1 MKEENTGA
9 GAGVP
14 LDEVGE
20 IASHWKETTGPTL
33 PAMTSSVAPLRIGS
47 FRTLWIASLLSAVG
61 SFIQSVAG
69 SWLMFELTRS
79 NTWVGLMVASSTLP
93 LLFFALAAGALADM
107 FDRTKLM
114 LTAQVIMGASA
125 LAMAIFTAT
134 DAITPGLLLA
144 LGLVLGVGVAL
155 NLPTWHALL
164 PDLVPRMMIPSAVA
178 LQSAGFN
185 VARAVGPAIGGGLI
199 AVFGPALGFGI
210 NAVSYAVVIAA
221 LLLVGKSVSTPER
234 DTASFTTAISLGVR
248 YARFT
253 PVFRRLLLLVSLFAA
268 TSAVVQSV
276 LPGHTE
282 TLGGNAGT
290 LGLLL
295 GAMGAGALVGAF
307 VRERF
312 LGKLG
317 RRAPMTTIT
326 LFGLTG
332 IGVGLAPNI
341 AWAWIFM
348 FLSGAFWVLT
358 LTNLNATAQLMAP
371 EWIRGRA
378 MSLYSLAF
386 GGILPLGAILGGIVA
401 DAIGTGAAMVLLSIG
416 TVGLGLAAPVFKIP
430 SLDEVESPEF
440 STERQ
445 VPIHA
450 EATEGGPVVILNTWV
465 IDESDFAEFTELMN
479 EIRMVRLRTGA
490 YRWSLFRNAST
501 PTRLTEM
508 FAIGSWEEHLAQHR
522 RIDDASAALI
532 ARARAFDRD
541 GGPVTRHLIAIDV
554 EDPPNFDQLLLTHEQ
569 MHQTD
574 GSIPLMVDQED

>member
-1 MKEENTGA
+1 
-9 GAGVP
+9 
-14 LDEVGE
+14 
-20 IASHWKETTGPTL
+20 
-33 PAMTSSVAPLRIGS
+33 MTSSVAPLRIGS

-341 AWAWIFM
+341 TWAWIFM

>member
-1 MKEENTGA
+1 
-9 GAGVP
+9 
-14 LDEVGE
+14 
-20 IASHWKETTGPTL
+20 
-33 PAMTSSVAPLRIGS
+33 MTSSVAPLRIGS

-61 SFIQSVAG
+61 SFIQSVAS
-69 SWLMFELTRS
+69 SWFMFELTQS

-125 LAMAIFTAT
+125 LAMAVFTAA
-134 DAITPGLLLA
+134 DAMTPALLLGLGLL
-144 LGLVLGVGVAL
+144 LGVGVAL

-199 AVFGPALGFGI
+199 VAFGPSLGFAI
-210 NAVSYAVVIAA
+210 NALSYAVVIAA
-221 LLLVGKSVSTPER
+221 LLLVGKNVSTPER
-234 DTASFTTAISLGVR
+234 DTTSFTTAISLGVR

-253 PVFRRLLLLVSLFAA
+253 PVFRRLLLLVSLYAA

-282 TLGGNAGT
+282 TLGGDAGT

-295 GAMGAGALVGAF
+295 GGMGAGALMGAF

-312 LGKLG
+312 VGRLG

-341 AWAWIFM
+341 AWAWVFM
-348 FLSGAFWVLT
+348 LLSGAFWVLT

-401 DAIGTGAAMVLLSIG
+401 DALGTGAAMVVLSIG
-416 TVGLGLAAPVFKIP
+416 TVALGLAAPAFKIP

-440 STERQ
+440 SAERQ
-445 VPIHA
+445 PPVH
-450 EATEGGPVVILNTWV
+450 EATTEGGPVVILNTWV
-465 IDESDFAEFTELMN
+465 IDEADFAEFTELMN

-508 FAIGSWEEHLAQHR
+508 FATGSWEEHLAQHR

-532 ARARAFDRD
+532 ARARAFDRAD
-541 GGPVTRHLIAIDV
+541 GPVTRHLIGIDV
-554 EDPPNFDQLLLTHEQ
+554 EDPPNFEHLLITHER

-574 GSIPLMVDQED
+574 GSIPLMVEQED

>member
-1 MKEENTGA
+1 
-9 GAGVP
+9 
-14 LDEVGE
+14 
-20 IASHWKETTGPTL
+20 
-33 PAMTSSVAPLRIGS
+33 MTSSVAPFRVGS
-47 FRTLWIASLLSAVG
+47 FRTLWIASVFSAVG
-61 SFIQSVAG
+61 SFIQTVAG

-114 LTAQVIMGASA
+114 LTAQIIMGASA
-125 LAMAIFTAT
+125 LAMAIFTAA
-134 DAITPGLLLA
+134 DSITPGLLLG
-144 LGLVLGVGVAL
+144 LGLVLGTGAAL
-155 NLPTWHALL
+155 NLPTWQAVL
-164 PDLVPRMMIPSAVA
+164 PDLVPRVMIPSAVA

-185 VARAVGPAIGGGLI
+185 VARAVGPAIGGALI
-199 AVFGPALGFGI
+199 VAFGPALGFGI
-210 NAVSYAVVIAA
+210 NAVTYAAVVVA
-221 LLLVGKSVSTPER
+221 LLLVGKTLTTPER
-234 DTASFTTAISLGVR
+234 NTASLVTAISLGVR

-253 PVFRRLLLLVSLFAA
+253 PLFRRLLLLVSLFAA

-276 LPGHTE
+276 LPGHNE
-282 TLGGNAGT
+282 TLGGDAGS

-307 VRERF
+307 VRQRF
-312 LGKLG
+312 VGRLG

-326 LFGLTG
+326 LFGLSG

-341 AWAWIFM
+341 AWAWFFM
-348 FLSGAFWVLT
+348 FVSGAFWVLT

-386 GGILPLGAILGGIVA
+386 GGILPLGSIVGGIVA
-401 DAIGTGAAMVLLSIG
+401 DAVGTGAAMVVMSIG
-416 TVGLGLAAPVFKIP
+416 TVALGVAAPAFKIP

-440 STERQ
+440 SAERQ
-445 VPIHA
+445 TPIHD
-450 EATEGGPVVILNTWV
+450 ETMEGGPVIVLNTWT
-465 IDESDFAEFTELMN
+465 IDDGDFVEFTELMN

-490 YRWSLFRNAST
+490 YRWSLFRNASA
-501 PTRLTEM
+501 PTRLTEL

-532 ARARAFDRD
+532 ARARAFDRAD
-541 GGPVTRHLIAIDV
+541 GPVTRHLIAIDV
-554 EDPPNFDQLLLTHEQ
+554 EDPPNFDQLLLTHER

-574 GSIPLMVDQED
+574 GSIPTMVDQED

>member
-1 MKEENTGA
+1 
-9 GAGVP
+9 
-14 LDEVGE
+14 
-20 IASHWKETTGPTL
+20 
-33 PAMTSSVAPLRIGS
+33 MTSSVAPFRVGS
-47 FRTLWIASLLSAVG
+47 FRTLWIASVFSAVG
-61 SFIQSVAG
+61 SFIQTVAG

-114 LTAQVIMGASA
+114 LTAQIIMGASA
-125 LAMAIFTAT
+125 LAMAIFTAA
-134 DAITPGLLLA
+134 DSITPGLLLG
-144 LGLVLGVGVAL
+144 LGLILGTGAAL
-155 NLPTWHALL
+155 NLPTWQAVL
-164 PDLVPRMMIPSAVA
+164 PDLVPRVMIPSAVA

-185 VARAVGPAIGGGLI
+185 VARAVGPAIGGALI
-199 AVFGPALGFGI
+199 VAFGPALGFGI
-210 NAVSYAVVIAA
+210 NAVTYAAVVVA
-221 LLLVGKSVSTPER
+221 LLLVGKTLTTPER
-234 DTASFTTAISLGVR
+234 NTASLVTAISLGVR

-253 PVFRRLLLLVSLFAA
+253 PLFRRLLLLVSLFAA

-276 LPGHTE
+276 LPGHNE
-282 TLGGNAGT
+282 TLGGDAGS

-307 VRERF
+307 VRQRF
-312 LGKLG
+312 VGRLG

-326 LFGLTG
+326 LFGLSG

-341 AWAWIFM
+341 AWAWFFM
-348 FLSGAFWVLT
+348 FVSGAFWVLT

-386 GGILPLGAILGGIVA
+386 GGILPLGSIVGGIVA
-401 DAIGTGAAMVLLSIG
+401 DAVGTGAAMVVLSMG
-416 TVGLGLAAPVFKIP
+416 TVALGVAAPAFKIP

-440 STERQ
+440 SAERQ
-445 VPIHA
+445 PPIHD
-450 EATEGGPVVILNTWV
+450 ETMEGGPVIVLNTWT
-465 IDESDFAEFTELMN
+465 IDDGDFVEFTELMN

-490 YRWSLFRNAST
+490 YRWSLFRNASA
-501 PTRLTEM
+501 PTRLTEL

-532 ARARAFDRD
+532 ARARAFDRAD
-541 GGPVTRHLIAIDV
+541 GPVTRHLIAIDV
-554 EDPPNFDQLLLTHEQ
+554 EDPPNFDQLLLTHER

-574 GSIPLMVDQED
+574 GSIPTMVDQED

>member
-1 MKEENTGA
+1 MAARLVILLNSW
-9 GAGVP
+9 
-14 LDEVGE
+14 
-20 IASHWKETTGPTL
+20 IAERWAEPTGPTL
-33 PAMTSSVAPLRIGS
+33 AAMTSSVAPFRVGS
-47 FRTLWIASLLSAVG
+47 FRTLWIASVFSAVG
-61 SFIQSVAG
+61 SFIQTVAG

-107 FDRTKLM
+107 FDRTKIM
-114 LTAQVIMGASA
+114 ITAQVIMGASA
-125 LAMAIFTAT
+125 LAMAIFTAA
-134 DAITPGLLLA
+134 DSITPGLLLG
-144 LGLVLGVGVAL
+144 LGLVLGTGGAL
-155 NLPTWHALL
+155 NLPTWQALL
-164 PDLVPRMMIPSAVA
+164 PDLVPRVMIPSAVA

-185 VARAVGPAIGGGLI
+185 VARAVGPAIGGALI
-199 AVFGPALGFGI
+199 AAFGPALGFGI
-210 NAVSYAVVIAA
+210 NAVTYAAVVIA
-221 LLLVGKSVSTPER
+221 LLLVGKTLTTPER
-234 DTASFTTAISLGVR
+234 NTASLVTAISLGVR

-253 PVFRRLLLLVSLFAA
+253 PLFRRLLLLVSLFAA

-276 LPGHTE
+276 LPGHNE
-282 TLGGNAGT
+282 TLGGDAGT

-307 VRERF
+307 VRQRF
-312 LGKLG
+312 VGRLG

-326 LFGLTG
+326 LFGLSG

-341 AWAWIFM
+341 AWAWFFM
-348 FLSGAFWVLT
+348 FVCGAFWVLT
-358 LTNLNATAQLMAP
+358 LTNFNATAQLMAP

-386 GGILPLGAILGGIVA
+386 GGILPLGSIVGGIVA
-401 DAIGTGAAMVLLSIG
+401 DAVGTGAAMVVLSIG
-416 TVGLGLAAPVFKIP
+416 TVALGLAAPAFKIP

-440 STERQ
+440 SAERQ
-445 VPIHA
+445 PPIHD
-450 EATEGGPVVILNTWV
+450 ETMEGGPVMVLNTWT
-465 IDESDFAEFTELMN
+465 IDDGDFAEFTELMN

-501 PTRLTEM
+501 PTRLTEL

-532 ARARAFDRD
+532 ARARAFDRAD
-541 GGPVTRHLIAIDV
+541 GPVTRHLIAIDV
-554 EDPPNFDQLLLTHEQ
+554 EDPPNFDQLLLTHER

-574 GSIPLMVDQED
+574 GSIPTMVDQED

>member
-1 MKEENTGA
+1 
-9 GAGVP
+9 
-14 LDEVGE
+14 
-20 IASHWKETTGPTL
+20 
-33 PAMTSSVAPLRIGS
+33 MTSSVAPFRVGS
-47 FRTLWIASLLSAVG
+47 FRTLWIASVFSAVG
-61 SFIQSVAG
+61 SFIQTVTG

-114 LTAQVIMGASA
+114 LTAQIIMGASA
-125 LAMAIFTAT
+125 LAMAIFTAA
-134 DAITPGLLLA
+134 DSMTPGLLLG
-144 LGLVLGVGVAL
+144 LGLVLGTGAAL
-155 NLPTWHALL
+155 NLPTWQAVL
-164 PDLVPRMMIPSAVA
+164 PDLVPRVMIPSAVA

-185 VARAVGPAIGGGLI
+185 VARAVGPAIGGALI
-199 AVFGPALGFGI
+199 VAFGPALGFGI
-210 NAVSYAVVIAA
+210 NAVTYAAVVIA
-221 LLLVGKSVSTPER
+221 LLLVGKTLTTPER
-234 DTASFTTAISLGVR
+234 NTASLVTAISLGVR

-253 PVFRRLLLLVSLFAA
+253 PLFRRLLLLVSLFAV

-276 LPGHTE
+276 LPGHNE
-282 TLGGNAGT
+282 TLGGGGGS

-307 VRERF
+307 VRQRF
-312 LGKLG
+312 VGRLG

-326 LFGLTG
+326 LFGLSG

-341 AWAWIFM
+341 AWAWFFM
-348 FLSGAFWVLT
+348 FVSGAFWVLT

-386 GGILPLGAILGGIVA
+386 GGILPLGSIVGGIVA
-401 DAIGTGAAMVLLSIG
+401 DAVGTGAAMVVMSIG
-416 TVGLGLAAPVFKIP
+416 TVALGVAAPAFKIP

-440 STERQ
+440 SAERQ
-445 VPIHA
+445 PPIHD
-450 EATEGGPVVILNTWV
+450 ETMEGGPVIVLNTWT
-465 IDESDFAEFTELMN
+465 IDDGDFVEFTELMN

-490 YRWSLFRNAST
+490 YRWSLFRNASA
-501 PTRLTEM
+501 PTRLTEL

-532 ARARAFDRD
+532 ARARAFDRAD
-541 GGPVTRHLIAIDV
+541 GPVTRHLIAIDV
-554 EDPPNFDQLLLTHEQ
+554 EDPPNFDQLLLTHER

-574 GSIPLMVDQED
+574 GSIPTMVDQED

>member
-1 MKEENTGA
+1 
-9 GAGVP
+9 
-14 LDEVGE
+14 
-20 IASHWKETTGPTL
+20 
-33 PAMTSSVAPLRIGS
+33 
-47 FRTLWIASLLSAVG
+47 FRTLWIASVFSAVG
-61 SFIQSVAG
+61 SFIQTVAG

-114 LTAQVIMGASA
+114 LTAQIIMGASA
-125 LAMAIFTAT
+125 LAMAIFTAA
-134 DAITPGLLLA
+134 DSITPGLLLG
-144 LGLVLGVGVAL
+144 LGLVLGTGAAL
-155 NLPTWHALL
+155 NLPTWQAVL
-164 PDLVPRMMIPSAVA
+164 PDLVPRVMIPSAVA

-185 VARAVGPAIGGGLI
+185 VARAVGPAIGGALI
-199 AVFGPALGFGI
+199 VAFGPALGFGI
-210 NAVSYAVVIAA
+210 NAVTYAAVVVA
-221 LLLVGKSVSTPER
+221 LLLVGKTLTTPER
-234 DTASFTTAISLGVR
+234 NTASLVTAISLGVR

-253 PVFRRLLLLVSLFAA
+253 PLFRRLLLLVSLFAA

-276 LPGHTE
+276 LPGHNE
-282 TLGGNAGT
+282 TLGGDAGS

-307 VRERF
+307 VRQRF
-312 LGKLG
+312 VGRLG

-326 LFGLTG
+326 LFGLSG

-341 AWAWIFM
+341 AWAWFFM
-348 FLSGAFWVLT
+348 FVSGAFWVLT

-386 GGILPLGAILGGIVA
+386 GGILPLGSIVGGIVA
-401 DAIGTGAAMVLLSIG
+401 DAVGTGAAMVVMSIG
-416 TVGLGLAAPVFKIP
+416 TVALGVAAPAFKIP

-440 STERQ
+440 SAERQ
-445 VPIHA
+445 PPIHD
-450 EATEGGPVVILNTWV
+450 ETMEGGPVIVLNTWT
-465 IDESDFAEFTELMN
+465 IDDGDFVEFTELMN

-490 YRWSLFRNAST
+490 YRWSLFRNASA
-501 PTRLTEM
+501 PTRLTEL

-532 ARARAFDRD
+532 ARARAFDRAD
-541 GGPVTRHLIAIDV
+541 GPVTRHLIAIDV
-554 EDPPNFDQLLLTHEQ
+554 EDPPNFDQLLLTHER

-574 GSIPLMVDQED
+574 GSIPTMVDQED

>member
-1 MKEENTGA
+1 
-9 GAGVP
+9 
-14 LDEVGE
+14 
-20 IASHWKETTGPTL
+20 
-33 PAMTSSVAPLRIGS
+33 MTSSVAPFRVGS
-47 FRTLWIASLLSAVG
+47 FRTLWIASVFSAVG
-61 SFIQSVAG
+61 SFIQTVTG

-114 LTAQVIMGASA
+114 LTAQIIMGASA
-125 LAMAIFTAT
+125 LAMAIFTAA
-134 DAITPGLLLA
+134 DSMTPGLLLG
-144 LGLVLGVGVAL
+144 LGLVLGTGAAL
-155 NLPTWHALL
+155 NLPTWQAVL
-164 PDLVPRMMIPSAVA
+164 PDLVPRVMIPSAVA

-185 VARAVGPAIGGGLI
+185 VARAVGPAIGGALI
-199 AVFGPALGFGI
+199 VAFGPALGFGI
-210 NAVSYAVVIAA
+210 NAVTYAAVVIA
-221 LLLVGKSVSTPER
+221 LLLVGKTLTTPER
-234 DTASFTTAISLGVR
+234 NTASLVTAISLGVR

-253 PVFRRLLLLVSLFAA
+253 PLFRRLLLLVSLFAV

-276 LPGHTE
+276 LPGHNE
-282 TLGGNAGT
+282 TLGGGGGS

-307 VRERF
+307 VRQRF
-312 LGKLG
+312 VGRLG

-326 LFGLTG
+326 LFGLSG

-341 AWAWIFM
+341 AWAWFFM
-348 FLSGAFWVLT
+348 FVSGAFWVLT

-386 GGILPLGAILGGIVA
+386 GGILPLGSIVGGIVA
-401 DAIGTGAAMVLLSIG
+401 DAVGTGAAMVVMSMG
-416 TVGLGLAAPVFKIP
+416 TVALGVAAPAFKIP

-440 STERQ
+440 SAERQ
-445 VPIHA
+445 PPIHD
-450 EATEGGPVVILNTWV
+450 ETMEGGPVIVLNTWT
-465 IDESDFAEFTELMN
+465 IDDGDFAEFTELMN

-490 YRWSLFRNAST
+490 YRWSLFRNASA
-501 PTRLTEM
+501 PTRLTEL

-532 ARARAFDRD
+532 ARARAFDRAD
-541 GGPVTRHLIAIDV
+541 GPVTRHLIAIDV
-554 EDPPNFDQLLLTHEQ
+554 EDPPNFDQLLLTHER

-574 GSIPLMVDQED
+574 GSIPTMVDQED

>member
-1 MKEENTGA
+1 
-9 GAGVP
+9 
-14 LDEVGE
+14 
-20 IASHWKETTGPTL
+20 
-33 PAMTSSVAPLRIGS
+33 MTSSVAPLRIDS
-47 FRTLWIASLLSAVG
+47 FRTLWIASVLSAIG

-93 LLFFALAAGALADM
+93 LLFLALAAGALADM

-125 LAMAIFTAT
+125 LAMTIFTAT
-134 DAITPGLLLA
+134 DSITPGLLLG
-144 LGLVLGVGVAL
+144 LGLLLGTGVAL
-155 NLPTWHALL
+155 NLPTWQALL

-178 LQSAGFN
+178 LQSAAFN
-185 VARAVGPAIGGGLI
+185 VARAVGPAIGGALI
-199 AVFGPALGFGI
+199 AAFGPAIGFGI
-210 NAVSYAVVIAA
+210 NTVTYTAVIVA
-221 LLLVGKSVSTPER
+221 LLVVGKTVTTPER
-234 DTASFTTAISLGVR
+234 DTASFVTAIGLGVR

-268 TSAVVQSV
+268 TSAVIQSV

-282 TLGGNAGT
+282 TLGGDAGT

-307 VRERF
+307 VRRRF
-312 LGKLG
+312 VGRMG
-317 RRAPMTTIT
+317 RRAPMLTIT
-326 LFGLTG
+326 LFGLSG
-332 IGVGLAPNI
+332 IGVGLSPNTV
-341 AWAWIFM
+341 WAWFFM
-348 FLSGAFWVLT
+348 FVSGAFWVLT

-401 DAIGTGAAMVLLSIG
+401 DAVGTGQAMVALSIG
-416 TVGLGLAAPVFKIP
+416 TVVLGLASPAFKIP

-445 VPIHA
+445 PPIHD
-450 EATEGGPVVILNTWV
+450 ETMEGGPVIILNTWT
-465 IDESDFAEFTELMN
+465 IDENDFAEFTELMN

-501 PTRLTEM
+501 PTRLTEL
-508 FAIGSWEEHLAQHR
+508 FATGSWEEHLAQHR

-532 ARARAFDRD
+532 ARARALDRAD
-541 GGPVTRHLIAIDV
+541 GPVTRHLIAIDV
-554 EDPPNFDQLLLTHEQ
+554 EDPPNFDQLLLTHER

-574 GSIPLMVDQED
+574 GSIPTMVDQED